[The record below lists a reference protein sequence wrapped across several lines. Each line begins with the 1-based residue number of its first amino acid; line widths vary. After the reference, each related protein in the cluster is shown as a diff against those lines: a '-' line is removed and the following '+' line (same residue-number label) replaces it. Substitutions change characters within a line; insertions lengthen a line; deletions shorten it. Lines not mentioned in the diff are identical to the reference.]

1 MKMTIEKTAMKTE
14 KKKLLKKTF
23 SSILFYKETF

>member
-1 MKMTIEKTAMKTE
+1 MGYFTLDIFNTIIKANKK

-23 SSILFYKETF
+23 NEI